1 MQQADKLTVVTD
13 SAVVSFQDIPR
24 DESAPW
30 DRIPDVSQ
38 FLAWPVD
45 NTRFSLSAVLITLE
59 SGKDHKRLHAFDDS
73 APNAVTPH
81 SALCIGSDIIFVQ
94 GIYAACLDVANWRIA
109 WRVEAAWISCFGVFA
124 DPDDANA
131 VIIHGETEITK
142 LSLNGD
148 VLWKV
153 DGADIFTEP
162 KRSSGLVFQ
171 NHTVIARDWNG
182 WTYTIDMA
190 TGQVSVQK
198 PEEDESPDQR

>member
-1 MQQADKLTVVTD
+1 MRQADKLTVVTD

-45 NTRFSLSAVLITLE
+45 DIRRAMSAILITLE
-59 SGKDHKRLHAFDDS
+59 SGKDHKRLYSFDDG
-73 APNAVTPH
+73 APNAVSAH
-81 SALCIGSDIIFVQ
+81 SALCIGSDIIYVH
-94 GIYAACLDVANWRIA
+94 GSYAARLDVANWRIA
-109 WRVEAAWISCFGVFA
+109 WRVEAAWISCFGVFD

-131 VIIHGETEITK
+131 VIIHGEMEITK

-148 VLWKV
+148 ALWKV

-162 KRSSGLVFQ
+162 DRGSGLVFQ

-182 WTYTIDMA
+182 WTYTIDTA

-198 PEEDESPDQR
+198 PEEDESSN